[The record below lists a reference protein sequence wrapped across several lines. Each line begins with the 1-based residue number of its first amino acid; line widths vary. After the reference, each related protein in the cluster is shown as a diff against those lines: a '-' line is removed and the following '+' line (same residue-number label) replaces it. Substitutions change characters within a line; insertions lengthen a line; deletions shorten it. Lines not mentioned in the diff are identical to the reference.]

1 MRKVYHVTGSH
12 GDPYEITLTDEG
24 GELHAHCTCPAG
36 TFGSLCKHI
45 LKVISDDPE
54 AYQALQQYKIS
65 DYYDQYLTKTAE
77 AEKLKREAA
86 SYKKGLARKLL
97 Q

>member
-1 MRKVYHVTGSH
+1 MHKVYPVTGSH
-12 GDPYEITLTDEG
+12 GDPYEITFTDES

-36 TFGSLCKHI
+36 AFGSLCKHI
-45 LKVISDDPE
+45 LKVIGDDPE
-54 AYQALQQYKIS
+54 AYQALKQYGMS
-65 DYYDQYLTKTAE
+65 DYYDQYLAKNAE

>member
-1 MRKVYHVTGSH
+1 MHKVYHVTGSH
-12 GDPYEITLTDEG
+12 GDPYEITFTDED
-24 GELHAHCTCPAG
+24 GELRAHCTCPAG
-36 TFGSLCKHI
+36 VFGSLCKHI
-45 LKVISDDPE
+45 LKVIDDDPE
-54 AYQALQQYKIS
+54 AYQALKQYGMS
-65 DYYDQYLTKTAE
+65 DYYDQYLAKSAE